1 MSQPEIIKPDFPG
14 CSLSGICSGGDFG
27 SEGLRFSVNS
37 PGEIRLTVSYKSPDL
52 IVKKKYILLKKPKC
66 GFVQKF
72 KYSLLLIFFLNHK
85 MFQCL

>member
-37 PGEIRLTVSYKSPDL
+37 PGEIRLTDC
-52 IVKKKYILLKKPKC
+52 LLTNL
-66 GFVQKF
+66 Q
-72 KYSLLLIFFLNHK
+72 I
-85 MFQCL
+85 